1 VKLERLL
8 VLVAALML
16 VAFTA
21 LTVEAQ
27 EMERALI
34 IIGKTIGAGIAVG
47 FAGIGAGIA
56 VGVAGAA
63 AISAITER
71 REMFGV
77 ALLIVVLGEGIAIY
91 GLLIALLLILII

>member
-1 VKLERLL
+1 
-8 VLVAALML
+8 
-16 VAFTA
+16 
-21 LTVEAQ
+21 
-27 EMERALI
+27 
-34 IIGKTIGAGIAVG
+34 
-47 FAGIGAGIA
+47 
-56 VGVAGAA
+56 VAGAA